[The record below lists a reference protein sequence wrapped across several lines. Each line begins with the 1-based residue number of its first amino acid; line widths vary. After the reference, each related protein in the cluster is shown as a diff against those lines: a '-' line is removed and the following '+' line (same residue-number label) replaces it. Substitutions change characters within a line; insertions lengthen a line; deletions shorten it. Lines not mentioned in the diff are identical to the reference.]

1 MKILLISNGFPPRQ
15 WAGTE
20 TYTAGLAAELSKRGH
35 QVQVLCG
42 GNWQEDTDYWN
53 KPNDE
58 LHQGIPVRRINL
70 NWAKSPDPFRYLFD
84 NPVVANYLRDYLKEL
99 QPDLVHVT
107 SCERLSASVLAVVKQ
122 AGLPLVLSLTDFW
135 FLCPRITLLRGDN
148 ENCDGQTTTWD
159 CLKCL
164 AHGSKVYRWP
174 RSILPES
181 GVAAL
186 LTTVST
192 IPAITRHSGLRGMI
206 GDVAGRKRYLR
217 AAFELADYRTT
228 ASQFVHDLFVNNGFD
243 APIQIQPYGH
253 NIDWLEQ
260 YRGKTASNQIRIGFI
275 GQIVPPKGV
284 HLILEALHLLEPY
297 QREYFRIFIYGNLQK
312 AVEYGNQLR
321 QLAATLPNVEF
332 CGTYLHEQSGDVF
345 ANFDF
350 LVVPSL
356 WYDFPLVVHEAFAS
370 QTPVIATR
378 LGGMAE
384 VVQHNINGLLFE
396 RGNVADLAAQLRRMI
411 EEPGL
416 LDQLRAGIQPVKTVA
431 TETTEL
437 ETIYHQLTTRHIH
450 SHS

>member
-20 TYTAGLAAELSKRGH
+20 TYTAGLAIELGKRGH
-35 QVQVLCG
+35 QVHVLCG
-42 GNWQEDTDYWN
+42 GNWQEDADYWN
-53 KPNDE
+53 EPTDE
-58 LHQGIPVRRINL
+58 FYQGIPVRRINL
-70 NWAKSPDPFRYLFD
+70 NWTKAPDPFRYLFE
-84 NPVVANYLRDYLKEL
+84 NSVVADYLRNYLKII

-107 SCERLSASVLAVVKQ
+107 SCERLSASVLTVVKQ

-135 FLCPRITLLRGDN
+135 FLCPRITLLRGDS

-164 AHGSKVYRWP
+164 AHGAKIYRWP
-174 RSILPES
+174 RSVLPEP

-186 LTTVST
+186 LTAVSRFP
-192 IPAITRHSGLRGMI
+192 IFTRQSGLRGMV

-217 AAFELADYRTT
+217 TAFQLADYRTT
-228 ASQFVHDLFVNNGFD
+228 ASKFVHDLFVNNGFD

-260 YRGKTASNQIRIGFI
+260 YRGKTASQYIRIGFI

-284 HLILEALHLLEPY
+284 HLILEALHRLEPH
-297 QREYFRIFIYGNLQK
+297 QREQFRIFIYGSLQK
-312 AVEYGNQLR
+312 AVEYGNQLK
-321 QLAATLPNVEF
+321 QLAAKLQNVEF

-370 QTPVIATR
+370 QTPVVATR

-384 VVQHNINGLLFE
+384 AVRHDVNGLLFE
-396 RGNVADLAAQLRRMI
+396 RGNVADLAKQFLRMI

-416 LDQLRAGIQPVKTVA
+416 LERLRTGIQPVKTVA
-431 TETTEL
+431 TEVTEL
-437 ETIYHQLTTRHIH
+437 EAVYGHLTTQQTHPH
-450 SHS
+450 S